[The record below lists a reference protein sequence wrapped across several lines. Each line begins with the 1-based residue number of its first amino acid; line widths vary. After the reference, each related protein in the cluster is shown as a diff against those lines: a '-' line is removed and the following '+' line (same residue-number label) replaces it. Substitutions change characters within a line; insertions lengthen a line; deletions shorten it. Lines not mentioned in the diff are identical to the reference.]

1 MIIECETVVKRATQ
15 RLTRRSLC
23 PESAS
28 RSRSSRRLALTVIL
42 ALFIILNHAR
52 PASAW
57 GRLGHRVV
65 ARFAEPHLTSK
76 TREAVKILLEPGE
89 TLGDCS
95 TWADEHRRD
104 VEGSG
109 CWHYVDVPLNE
120 SRYDARFSAPVP
132 ERGCI
137 VDKIAEFRKILKDQS
152 KTIQERRL
160 ALRFVV
166 HLVEDLHM
174 PLHVGD
180 NHDRGGNDTQVR
192 WFEFGSNMHRVW
204 DTQMIE
210 RTANTEDAWLNALHE
225 LDTESNR
232 VKWQCGTVEDWAT
245 ESLLL
250 ARTAYRTPG
259 TGAPIKSGQELGDP
273 YRAANL
279 PSVRQRLAQAGVRL
293 AWVLNQAFPKN

>member
-1 MIIECETVVKRATQ
+1 MPGARN
-15 RLTRRSLC
+15 R
-23 PESAS
+23 
-28 RSRSSRRLALTVIL
+28 RSSRRSALAVII
-42 ALFIILNHAR
+42 AVFFILNQA
-52 PASAW
+52 PSASAW

-65 ARFAEPHLTSK
+65 AQLAELHLTSK
-76 TREAVKILLEPGE
+76 AREAVKILLEPGE
-89 TLGDCS
+89 TLADCS
-95 TWADEHRRD
+95 TWADQHQRE
-104 VEGSG
+104 VKGSG

-120 SRYDARFSAPVP
+120 PRYDARFSAPVP
-132 ERGCI
+132 EKGCI
-137 VDKIAEFRKILKDQS
+137 VDKIAEFRDILKDQS
-152 KTIQERRL
+152 RTIQERRL

-166 HLVEDLHM
+166 HLVEDVHM

-210 RTANTEDAWLNALHE
+210 KTANTEDAWLNKLRE
-225 LDTESNR
+225 LDSESIR
-232 VKWQCGTVEDWAT
+232 LKWMSGTVEDWAT

-250 ARTAYRTPG
+250 ARAAYLIPG

-273 YRAANL
+273 YHTANL

-293 AWVLNQAFPKN
+293 AWVLNQAFPEN